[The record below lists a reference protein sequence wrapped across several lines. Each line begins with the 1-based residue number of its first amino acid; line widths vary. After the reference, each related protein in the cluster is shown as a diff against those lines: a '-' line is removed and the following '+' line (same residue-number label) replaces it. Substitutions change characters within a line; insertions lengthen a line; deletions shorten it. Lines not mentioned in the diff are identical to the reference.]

1 MRTLAGMA
9 SSLRNIPLHESAAR
23 AAATPRSETTPPRP
37 AAGVRWL
44 QVPDAGLPHQLHRCA
59 ALLPALLRRHRLQPD
74 RAGHY
79 ATRLQARTPPAD
91 APGAAVQGV
100 IDLLQAR
107 VLADLGINGR
117 HVRLLRH
124 RSRLPGGHAAAA
136 ATAVQ
141 DVDCRLARTVR
152 IGPTEVAVLLETHI
166 ADAGGHL
173 LLQVEDAFVV
183 RELEV
188 AYAVQ
193 AETDDLL
200 RRAVSR
206 MRRRERE
213 IDASAVGVR
222 QHHLFVAPGAGRWLR
237 PRRLPV
243 APMRLRELVA
253 RELATCGTRQA
264 GLEIVFVGRARPGQT
279 LRLLLQGD
287 AYELVDERGRLVA
300 YGRA

>member
-1 MRTLAGMA
+1 MA
-9 SSLRNIPLHESAAR
+9 SSLRNIPLHESAAC
-23 AAATPRSETTPPRP
+23 AAATPRSEAAPPRP

-44 QVPDAGLPHQLHRCA
+44 QVPGTGLRHQLHRCA

-79 ATRLQARTPPAD
+79 ATRLQARTPSAD
-91 APGAAVQGV
+91 APCAAAQGV
-100 IDLLQAR
+100 IGLLQAR
-107 VLADLGINGR
+107 VLADLGINAR

-136 ATAVQ
+136 STAVH
-141 DVDCRLARTVR
+141 DVDCRLARAVR

-173 LLQVEDAFVV
+173 LVQVEDAFVV
-183 RELEV
+183 RDLEV

-193 AETDDLL
+193 ADADDLL

-213 IDASAVGVR
+213 IDACAAGVR
-222 QHHLFVAPGAGRWLR
+222 QHHLFVAPGAGHWLR
-237 PRRLPV
+237 PRRLP
-243 APMRLRELVA
+243 APPMRLRDLVS
-253 RELATCGTRQA
+253 RELAACGARQS

-279 LRLLLQGD
+279 LRLLMQGD

-300 YGRA
+300 YGKA